1 MAKSD
6 VRRVVSAA
14 PTGTVPFLS
23 RSEARVSCLCARIG
37 WSERASCHERIM
49 NGAVGR
55 ALIRLVHE
63 NGLEGLHFQ
72 PTRVAPGQEKGT
84 YTMCIT

>member
-1 MAKSD
+1 
-6 VRRVVSAA
+6 
-14 PTGTVPFLS
+14 
-23 RSEARVSCLCARIG
+23 
-37 WSERASCHERIM
+37 M

-72 PTRVAPGQEKGT
+72 PTREAPGQEKGT
-84 YTMCIT
+84 YTMHLT